1 MARWRPRR
9 SDDNLFICNLS
20 LNTQS
25 QTNHLTRFTKAIVWK
40 HHFYLQR
47 PLDCQVI
54 KTSAFSW
61 PICQKHIR
69 ESYWSFPSDLFSS
82 FFFPSFL
89 FFPLSW
95 HPITGISFRC
105 QQYVSTNNLHGLCFR
120 SLLFIQRPLSWV
132 YWQCRN
138 LPVMLISLRHLSWV
152 LLWVWIGPWDWIPS
166 EYNIWALLHVYI
178 LFFNC
183 GKYWISGNLILYLI
197 YKRKPRRLVRGI

>member
-1 MARWRPRR
+1 MARWRPRH

-25 QTNHLTRFTKAIVWK
+25 QTNHLTRFTKAIVWL
-40 HHFYLQR
+40 HHFYLRR
-47 PLDCQVI
+47 PLDCQVV

-69 ESYWSFPSDLFSS
+69 ESYWSFPLDLFSS
-82 FFFPSFL
+82 FFSASFL
-89 FFPLSW
+89 FFLLSW
-95 HPITGISFRC
+95 HPITDISFRC

-120 SLLFIQRPLSWV
+120 SLLFIQRPLSWL
-132 YWQCRN
+132 YWQCRD
-138 LPVMLISLRHLSWV
+138 LPVMLISLRHLSWG
-152 LLWVWIGPWDWIPS
+152 LLWVHETGFHLNTIVG
-166 EYNIWALLHVYI
+166 LHCMYMSF
-178 LFFNC
+178 FFNC